1 MKHYTKEE
9 ALERAKEF
17 NGKESCYPNKI
28 PSTNNETPIN
38 LGDMISYQN
47 PRSIKSSMS

>member
-1 MKHYTKEE
+1 MRDGK
-9 ALERAKEF
+9 ALH
-17 NGKESCYPNKI
+17 GKESCYPNKI
-28 PSTNNETPIN
+28 PSTNNEKPIN